1 MPAITQL
8 TPNFLGGVSKQ
19 IDEKKLQGQVTEC
32 VNGYP
37 DPTFGLLK
45 RPGMKHISVLKDV
58 NGAVINKA
66 TLADASWFFID
77 RSEAG
82 SYIGCIKNSNI
93 YVWDENG
100 TPCTITNSAGTYLT
114 DFDATTET
122 APSFHFRSIQDT
134 TIITNKAV
142 NTAMQSNADFDPKVK
157 ATIKL
162 SAITNSE
169 YFVTIQGVSSVS
181 SPAGT
186 SSFTP
191 PDGTSFNRMLTPTL
205 PGTGSQAHT
214 GTYATHPDEY
224 LGDFIYE
231 LISEQQQAAAT
242 VPTTFTGKWYIQS
255 HLNSLTIQRTD
266 EATGVVINSSTA
278 PSGNFLDFD
287 ISVKGGTLNTDIEV
301 YQDDVTSIDKLALNS
316 FHGDVVRVLNTDK
329 PEDDYYLKYVAYNQ
343 TSGEG
348 YWAETV
354 SPSAS
359 PGVDASKMPHELVNT
374 GPLAFTFGPIDYTPR
389 KTGDDITSPQP
400 SFIGKKI
407 TSTFFYSDR
416 FGVLSEDNVFL
427 GVANDRK
434 NLFVK
439 SALVQT
445 ASDPI
450 DLNVSSVKP
459 VKLSDVLPSPQ
470 GLILFSVQQ
479 QYQLYTT
486 DSAALTPTTAVIKS
500 LSNYEMATDVAP
512 KDVGTT
518 PVFITKVPGYTKLFT
533 LALRDI
539 EQPPI
544 VVDISKTVLEW
555 IPDTVDGLTV
565 SPPNSVVILSDRS
578 TSYFYVYKYYNN
590 GESDLFQSWVKWKI
604 PGTIES
610 AEIINDT
617 LFIVS
622 QHESE
627 YTLESITL
635 DEIPSGTVVST
646 TDNFSG
652 NACLDMATRPVS
664 PDGGTTN
671 PVVYDDTNDVT
682 KIYVPYTP
690 IANKEAAMLLTVPT
704 ADKGT
709 DAELD
714 SDQGYWAVA
723 TERIEIGTGFRY
735 FEVKGNFADYADGI
749 VVGYNYDFDVE
760 LPKFFVKL
768 DQAKAVSD
776 YTATLTVSRVKFS
789 IGRTGVIR
797 FEIKAKGSNEWKEIQ
812 NTIDAG
818 IYSGDTN
825 PVTLEKVFTLP
836 IHQRNTNFELKV
848 TSNYPYPV
856 SLVSMMWEGMYS
868 PRFYRRS

>member
-8 TPNFLGGVSKQ
+8 TSNFLGGVSKQ

-45 RPGMKHISVLKDV
+45 RPGMKHISVLKDT
-58 NGAVINKA
+58 NGDVIDQT

-77 RSEAG
+77 RSKAG
-82 SYIGCIKNSNI
+82 SYIGCIKGANI

-100 TPCTITNSAGTYLT
+100 TPCTIANSAGTYLT
-114 DFDATTET
+114 DYDVTTET
-122 APSFHFRSIQDT
+122 EPSFHFRSIQDT

-142 NTAMQSNADFDPKVK
+142 ITAMQTAPTPTLNGV

-162 SAITNSE
+162 LGLDDST
-169 YFVTIQGVSSVS
+169 YKVTIQGVDIEVNPKGQGNPGDPTFADMLVYDGSSNQHTAHHLADAIVVKI
-181 SPAGT
+181 GT
-186 SSFTP
+186 EQTA
-191 PDGTSFNRMLTPTL
+191 NN
-205 PGTGSQAHT
+205 A
-214 GTYATHPDEY
+214 
-224 LGDFIYE
+224 DF
-231 LISEQQQAAAT
+231 S
-242 VPTTFTGKWYIQS
+242 GKWYIEGY
-255 HLNSLTIQRTD
+255 LNSLVIRRTAGTD
-266 EATGVVINSSTA
+266 AVITDGTA
-278 PSGNFLDFD
+278 PTGNPVSFTISGN
-287 ISVKGGTLNTDIEV
+287 GGITNNYLEIFQNEV
-301 YQDDVTSIDKLALNS
+301 SDVSKLPLES
-316 FHGDVVRVLNTDK
+316 RHGDVVKIQNTLAQ
-329 PEDDYYLKYVAYNQ
+329 EDDYYVKYEAYD
-343 TSGEG
+343 SAYGAG
-348 YWAETV
+348 YWTETV

-359 PGVDASKMPHELVNT
+359 LGVNAGTMPHELVNT
-374 GPLAFTFGPIDYTPR
+374 GPLTFTFGPIDYTPR
-389 KTGDDITSPQP
+389 KTGDDLTSPNP

-407 TSTFFYSDR
+407 NSTFFYSDR

-450 DLNVSSVKP
+450 DLNVSSVRP

-470 GLILFSVQQ
+470 GLILFSAQQ

-500 LSNYEMATDVAP
+500 LSNYEMATDIAP

-518 PVFITKVPGYTKLFT
+518 PVFVTKVPGHTKLFT

-539 EQPPI
+539 EQPPV

-555 IPDTVDGLTV
+555 IPESVDGLTV

-590 GESDLFQSWVKWKI
+590 GERDLFQSWVKWKI
-604 PGTIES
+604 PGTIEA

-622 QHESE
+622 QQAQE
-627 YTLESITL
+627 YTLESIAL
-635 DEIPSGTVVST
+635 DELPSGTVVST
-646 TDNFSG
+646 NDNFSG

-664 PDGGTTN
+664 PDGGTTAS
-671 PVVYDDTNDVT
+671 VVWDETNDVT

-690 IANKEAAMLLTVPT
+690 IANKEAAMLLTIPT

-723 TERIEIGTGFRY
+723 TERTEIGTGYRY

-768 DQAKAVSD
+768 DQAKSISD
-776 YTATLTVSRVKFS
+776 YTATLTISRAKFS
-789 IGRTGVIR
+789 IGRSGVVR
-797 FEIKAKGSNEWKEIQ
+797 FEIKADGANEWKSIQ
-812 NTIDAG
+812 TTIDAND
-818 IYSGDTN
+818 YSGDTN
-825 PVTLEKVFTLP
+825 PVTLEKIFTLP
-836 IHQRNTNFELKV
+836 IHRRNTNFELKV

>member
-45 RPGMKHISVLKDV
+45 RPGMKHISVLKDS
-58 NGAVINKA
+58 NNTVINTA
-66 TLADASWFFID
+66 TLVGASWFFID
-77 RSEAG
+77 RSNAG
-82 SYIGCIKNSNI
+82 SYIGCIKDANI

-114 DFDATTET
+114 DYDTPETT
-122 APSFHFRSIQDT
+122 PSFHFRSIQDT

-142 NTAMQSNADFDPKVK
+142 NTAMQAAPTPTLDGV

-162 SAITNSE
+162 LGIDDST
-169 YFVTIQGVSSVS
+169 YKVTILGVPIEVNPKGHGNPGDPTFADMLVYD
-181 SPAGT
+181 SPTNVHT
-186 SSFTP
+186 SHHLVDAIVAELKTQQTTNNDAF
-191 PDGTSFNRMLTPTL
+191 DGT
-205 PGTGSQAHT
+205 
-214 GTYATHPDEY
+214 
-224 LGDFIYE
+224 
-231 LISEQQQAAAT
+231 
-242 VPTTFTGKWYIQS
+242 WYIEGY
-255 HLNSLTIQRTD
+255 LNSLVIRRTAGTTTVITDYSTPTGNPLSFTI
-266 EATGVVINSSTA
+266 
-278 PSGNFLDFD
+278 SG
-287 ISVKGGTLNTDIEV
+287 SGGITNNYIEV
-301 YQDDVTSIDKLALNS
+301 FQSEISDVSKLPLES
-316 FHGDVVRVLNTDK
+316 RHGDVVKIQNTLAQ
-329 PEDDYYLKYVAYNQ
+329 EDDYYVKYEAYD
-343 TSGEG
+343 GAYGAG
-348 YWAETV
+348 YWTETV

-359 PGVDASKMPHELVNT
+359 PGVNADTMPHELVNT
-374 GPLAFTFGPIDYTPR
+374 GQLSFEFGPIDYTPR
-389 KTGDDITSPQP
+389 ETGDNLTSPQP

-407 TSTFFYSDR
+407 SSTFFYSDR

-450 DLNVSSVKP
+450 DLNVSSVRP

-470 GLILFSVQQ
+470 GLLLFSAQQ

-486 DSAALTPTTAVIKS
+486 DSASLTPTTAVIKS

-512 KDVGTT
+512 EDVGTN
-518 PVFITKVPGYTKLFT
+518 PVFITRVPGYTTKVFT

-539 EQPPI
+539 EQPPV

-565 SPPNSVVILSDRS
+565 SPPNSVAILSDRS
-578 TSYFYVYKYYNN
+578 TSYFYIYKYYNN
-590 GESDLFQSWVKWKI
+590 GERDLFQSWVKWKI
-604 PGTIES
+604 PGTIE
-610 AEIINDT
+610 AAKIINDT

-635 DEIPSGTVVST
+635 DDIPSGTVISEAG
-646 TDNFSG
+646 NSISG
-652 NACLDMATRPVS
+652 NACLDMATRPVA
-664 PDGGTTN
+664 PGVGVD
-671 PVVYDDTNDVT
+671 PVVYDETNDIT

-690 IANKEAAMLLTVPT
+690 IANKEAAMLLTIPR

-723 TERIEIGTGFRY
+723 TERTEIGTGYRY
-735 FEVKGNFADYADGI
+735 FEVKGNFTDYADGI

-768 DQAKAVSD
+768 DNAKTVSD
-776 YTATLTVSRVKFS
+776 YTATLTISRAKFS
-789 IGRTGVIR
+789 IGRSGVLR
-797 FEIKAKGSNEWKEIQ
+797 FEIKADGSNEWKSIQ
-812 NTIDAG
+812 TTIDANE
-818 IYSGDTN
+818 YSGDTN
-825 PVTLEKVFTLP
+825 PVTLEKIFTLP
-836 IHQRNTNFELKV
+836 IHRRNTNFELKV